1 MTVRQEPEAVSR
13 RWLGRV
19 AAASVIITVAGSALA
34 WGLLGQYTNGKGVA
48 RGAARPV
55 ADRAE
60 PAHIER
66 GLFRRATGQSEA
78 TARAEARLRSRG
90 FLDGQAKIAHLP
102 IERAIELY
110 VALENEPPPRAE
122 LGPEVSP

>member
-66 GLFRRATGQSEA
+66 GLFRRATGQSGPIPRCACSACGEPH
-78 TARAEARLRSRG
+78 ARRLCTSRNRG
-90 FLDGQAKIAHLP
+90 
-102 IERAIELY
+102 
-110 VALENEPPPRAE
+110 
-122 LGPEVSP
+122 